1 MSGCC
6 LPRRSPNSVTKAGSG
21 GRVACNLLVVVA
33 VSAANACRHDKDLL
47 LRAVSTERCRFSIRK
62 DIEAVIAVNDQD
74 VRELPAYGVAEAA
87 HYLLVPRATLRS
99 WLAGMSYG
107 KGSDRRRFRP
117 VIQPAATSPVALS
130 FINLIE
136 AHVLAAIRRKHRVD
150 MPAVRRTIDFLKK
163 EFGSPHPLADY
174 KFETNGVDLF
184 VEHLGDLISV
194 SQGGQLAIR
203 QLLEAHLRR
212 IDRDDKGFPLRLYPF
227 TRVDET
233 EQPKN
238 IVIDPF
244 ISFGKAVI
252 TGTGVSTDIVT
263 ERFKAGESADDLAND
278 YGCAREK
285 IEEAIRC
292 ELSLA
297 EAA

>member
-1 MSGCC
+1 MRARWGC
-6 LPRRSPNSVTKAGSG
+6 S
-21 GRVACNLLVVVA
+21 
-33 VSAANACRHDKDLL
+33 LL
-47 LRAVSTERCRFSIRK
+47 LRARAAGKIDNRRAGRNLLFTVVSIKGAETVMATE
-62 DIEAVIAVNDQD
+62 EQD

-99 WLAGMSYG
+99 WVVGMSYG
-107 KGSDRRRFRP
+107 RDPERKFFKP
-117 VIQPAATSPVALS
+117 VIQPAAKSPVALS

-150 MPAVRRTIDFLKK
+150 MPAVRRAIEYLKK
-163 EFGSPHPLADY
+163 EFASPHPLADH

-184 VEHLGDLISV
+184 VERFGQLMSV
-194 SQGGQLAIR
+194 SQGGQLAVR
-203 QLLEAHLRR
+203 ELLQAHLRR

-252 TGTGVSTDIVT
+252 TGTGVSTDIVA
-263 ERFKAGESADDLAND
+263 ERFKAGESADELAND

>member
-1 MSGCC
+1 M
-6 LPRRSPNSVTKAGSG
+6 TAT
-21 GRVACNLLVVVA
+21 
-33 VSAANACRHDKDLL
+33 D
-47 LRAVSTERCRFSIRK
+47 EE
-62 DIEAVIAVNDQD
+62 DI
-74 VRELPAYGVAEAA
+74 RELPAYGIAEAA

-99 WLAGMSYG
+99 WVAGMSYRSG
-107 KGSDRRRFRP
+107 FFKP
-117 VIQPAATSPVALS
+117 VIEPAATSPVALS

-150 MPAVRRTIDFLKK
+150 MADVRRTIDFLKK

-184 VEHLGDLISV
+184 VEHLGDIISV

-244 ISFGKAVI
+244 VSFGRAVI
-252 TGTGVSTDIVT
+252 SGTGVSTGIVA
-263 ERFKAGESADDLAND
+263 ERFKAGEAAD
-278 YGCAREK
+278 
-285 IEEAIRC
+285 
-292 ELSLA
+292 EL
-297 EAA
+297 

>member
-1 MSGCC
+1 M
-6 LPRRSPNSVTKAGSG
+6 
-21 GRVACNLLVVVA
+21 
-33 VSAANACRHDKDLL
+33 AA
-47 LRAVSTERCRFSIRK
+47 TE
-62 DIEAVIAVNDQD
+62 DQD

-99 WLAGMSYG
+99 WVAGMSYG
-107 KGSDRRRFRP
+107 SDGERRFFKP

-136 AHVLAAIRRKHRVD
+136 AHVLAAMRRKHRVD
-150 MPAVRRTIDFLKK
+150 MPAVRRTIDFLKRD
-163 EFGSPHPLADY
+163 FGSAHPLADH

-184 VEHLGDLISV
+184 VEHLGDFISA
-194 SQGGQLAIR
+194 SQGGQLAVR
-203 QLLEAHLRR
+203 DLLKAHLRR
-212 IDRDDKGFPLRLYPF
+212 IDRDDKGFPLRLYPI

-233 EQPKN
+233 EQPRN

-252 TGTGVSTDIVT
+252 TGTGVSTDIVA
-263 ERFKAGESADDLAND
+263 ERFKAGESADELAHD

>member
-1 MSGCC
+1 MPS
-6 LPRRSPNSVTKAGSG
+6 
-21 GRVACNLLVVVA
+21 
-33 VSAANACRHDKDLL
+33 H
-47 LRAVSTERCRFSIRK
+47 E
-62 DIEAVIAVNDQD
+62 QD

-87 HYLLVPRATLRS
+87 HYLLIPRATLRS
-99 WLAGMSYG
+99 WVAGMSYG
-107 KGSDRRRFRP
+107 SDGERRFFKP
-117 VIQPAATSPVALS
+117 VIRPAAKSPVALS
-130 FINLIE
+130 FINLVE

-184 VEHLGDLISV
+184 VEHLGDFISA
-194 SQGGQLAIR
+194 SQGGQLAVR
-203 QLLEAHLRR
+203 ELLQAHLRR
-212 IDRDDKGFPLRLYPF
+212 IEWDTHGVPLRLYPF
-227 TRVDET
+227 TRVDES

-252 TGTGVSTDIVT
+252 TGTGVSTDIVA
-263 ERFKAGESADDLAND
+263 ERFKAGESAEELAND
-278 YGCAREK
+278 YGCDREK

>member
-1 MSGCC
+1 
-6 LPRRSPNSVTKAGSG
+6 
-21 GRVACNLLVVVA
+21 
-33 VSAANACRHDKDLL
+33 
-47 LRAVSTERCRFSIRK
+47 
-62 DIEAVIAVNDQD
+62 
-74 VRELPAYGVAEAA
+74 LPAYGTAEAA
-87 HYLLVPRATLRS
+87 HYLLIPRATLRA
-99 WLAGMSYG
+99 WVAGMSYS
-107 KGSDRRRFRP
+107 SDGQQKFFKP
-117 VIQPAATSPVALS
+117 LIQSAAKSPVALS

-136 AHVLAAIRRKHRVD
+136 AHVLAAIRRKHRVN
-150 MPAVRRTIDFLKK
+150 MPAVRRSVDFLKR
-163 EFGSPHPLADY
+163 EFGSPHPLADH
-174 KFETNGVDLF
+174 KFETDGVDLF
-184 VEHLGDLISV
+184 VEHLGDFVSV
-194 SQGGQLAIR
+194 SQGGQLAVR
-203 QLLEAHLRR
+203 DLLKAHLRR

-252 TGTGVSTDIVT
+252 TGTGVSTDIVA
-263 ERFKAGESADDLAND
+263 ERFKAGESADELAND

>member
-1 MSGCC
+1 MSG
-6 LPRRSPNSVTKAGSG
+6 RVTRIG
-21 GRVACNLLVVVA
+21 G
-33 VSAANACRHDKDLL
+33 K
-47 LRAVSTERCRFSIRK
+47 E
-62 DIEAVIAVNDQD
+62 
-74 VRELPAYGVAEAA
+74 
-87 HYLLVPRATLRS
+87 
-99 WLAGMSYG
+99 
-107 KGSDRRRFRP
+107 
-117 VIQPAATSPVALS
+117 
-130 FINLIE
+130 E
-136 AHVLAAIRRKHRVD
+136 AHVLAAIRRRHRDD
-150 MPAVRRTIDFLKK
+150 MPAVRRTIDFLKR
-163 EFGSPHPLADY
+163 EFGSAHPLADH
-174 KFETNGVDLF
+174 KFETDGVNLF
-184 VEHLGDLISV
+184 ISHYGDFISV
-194 SQGGQLAIR
+194 SQGGQLAVR
-203 QLLEAHLRR
+203 EFLEAHLRR

-252 TGTGVSTDIVT
+252 TGTGISTDIVA
-263 ERFKAGESADDLAND
+263 ERFKAGESADELASD

>member
-1 MSGCC
+1 M
-6 LPRRSPNSVTKAGSG
+6 
-21 GRVACNLLVVVA
+21 
-33 VSAANACRHDKDLL
+33 
-47 LRAVSTERCRFSIRK
+47 RADEH
-62 DIEAVIAVNDQD
+62 D
-74 VRELPAYGVAEAA
+74 VRELPAYGIAEAA

-99 WLAGMSYG
+99 WVAGMSYG
-107 KGSDRRRFRP
+107 SGFFKP
-117 VIQPAATSPVALS
+117 LIQPAATSPVSLS
-130 FINLIE
+130 FVNLIE

-150 MPAVRRTIDFLKK
+150 MPAVRRAIAYLKK
-163 EFGSPHPLADY
+163 EFGSSHPLADH

-184 VEHLGDLISV
+184 VERFGQLMLV
-194 SQGGQLAIR
+194 SQGGQLAVR
-203 QLLEAHLRR
+203 ELLQAHLRR

-252 TGTGVSTDIVT
+252 TGTGVSTDIVA
-263 ERFKAGESADDLAND
+263 ERFKAGESADELAND
-278 YGCAREK
+278 YGCDREK

-292 ELSLA
+292 ELNLA

>member
-1 MSGCC
+1 MASQ
-6 LPRRSPNSVTKAGSG
+6 
-21 GRVACNLLVVVA
+21 
-33 VSAANACRHDKDLL
+33 
-47 LRAVSTERCRFSIRK
+47 E
-62 DIEAVIAVNDQD
+62 QD

-99 WLAGMSYG
+99 WVAGMSYG
-107 KGSDRRRFRP
+107 GGFFKP

-150 MPAVRRTIDFLKK
+150 MPAVRRAIEYLKK
-163 EFGSPHPLADY
+163 ELGSSHPLADH

-184 VEHLGDLISV
+184 VERFGQLMSV
-194 SQGGQLAIR
+194 SQGGQLAVR
-203 QLLEAHLRR
+203 QLLQAHLRR
-212 IDRDDKGFPLRLYPF
+212 IERDERGFPLRLYPF
-227 TRVDET
+227 TRFGAADE
-233 EQPKN
+233 PRN

-252 TGTGVSTDIVT
+252 TGTGVSTDIVA
-263 ERFKAGESADDLAND
+263 ERFKAGESADELAHD

>member
-1 MSGCC
+1 M
-6 LPRRSPNSVTKAGSG
+6 PA
-21 GRVACNLLVVVA
+21 
-33 VSAANACRHDKDLL
+33 D
-47 LRAVSTERCRFSIRK
+47 E
-62 DIEAVIAVNDQD
+62 QD

-99 WLAGMSYG
+99 WVAGMSYG
-107 KGSDRRRFRP
+107 SGLERKMFKP
-117 VIQPAATSPVALS
+117 VIHPAAKSPAVLS

-136 AHVLAAIRRKHRVD
+136 AHVLAAIRRKHHVN
-150 MPAVRRTIDFLKK
+150 MPAVRRSIDFLKQK
-163 EFGSPHPLADY
+163 FGSPHPLADHQ
-174 KFETNGVDLF
+174 FETNGVDLF
-184 VEHLGDLISV
+184 YGQLMSV
-194 SQGGQLAIR
+194 SQGGQLAVR
-203 QLLEAHLRR
+203 ELLQAHLRR
-212 IDRDDKGFPLRLYPF
+212 IEWDTQGVPLRLYPF

-252 TGTGVSTDIVT
+252 SGTGVSTDIVA
-263 ERFKAGESADDLAND
+263 ERFKAGESADELAND
-278 YGCAREK
+278 YGCDREK

>member
-1 MSGCC
+1 MA
-6 LPRRSPNSVTKAGSG
+6 T
-21 GRVACNLLVVVA
+21 
-33 VSAANACRHDKDLL
+33 
-47 LRAVSTERCRFSIRK
+47 TEEK
-62 DIEAVIAVNDQD
+62 D
-74 VRELPAYGVAEAA
+74 VRELPAYGIAEAA
-87 HYLLVPRATLRS
+87 HYLLVPGATLRS
-99 WLAGMSYG
+99 WVAGMSYG
-107 KGSDRRRFRP
+107 SGFFKP
-117 VIQPAATSPVALS
+117 LIQPAATSPVSLS

-150 MPAVRRTIDFLKK
+150 MPAVRRTIDLLKK

-227 TRVDET
+227 TRVVEI

-238 IVIDPF
+238 ID
-244 ISFGKAVI
+244 
-252 TGTGVSTDIVT
+252 
-263 ERFKAGESADDLAND
+263 
-278 YGCAREK
+278 
-285 IEEAIRC
+285 
-292 ELSLA
+292 
-297 EAA
+297 

>member
-1 MSGCC
+1 
-6 LPRRSPNSVTKAGSG
+6 LK
-21 GRVACNLLVVVA
+21 
-33 VSAANACRHDKDLL
+33 
-47 LRAVSTERCRFSIRK
+47 
-62 DIEAVIAVNDQD
+62 DQD

-99 WLAGMSYG
+99 WVAGMSYG
-107 KGSDRRRFRP
+107 SDGERRFFKR
-117 VIQPAATSPVALS
+117 VIHPAATSPVALS

-136 AHVLAAIRRKHRVD
+136 AHVLAAIRRRHRVD
-150 MPAVRRTIDFLKK
+150 MPAVRRTIDFLKR
-163 EFGSPHPLADY
+163 EFGSAHPLADH
-174 KFETNGVDLF
+174 KFETDGVNLF
-184 VEHLGDLISV
+184 ISHYGDFISV
-194 SQGGQLAIR
+194 SQGGQLAVR
-203 QLLEAHLRR
+203 EFLEAHLRR

-252 TGTGVSTDIVT
+252 TGTGVSTDIVA
-263 ERFKAGESADDLAND
+263 ERFKAGESADELAHD

-292 ELSLA
+292 ELNLA

>member
-1 MSGCC
+1 M
-6 LPRRSPNSVTKAGSG
+6 R
-21 GRVACNLLVVVA
+21 
-33 VSAANACRHDKDLL
+33 
-47 LRAVSTERCRFSIRK
+47 E
-62 DIEAVIAVNDQD
+62 QD

-99 WLAGMSYG
+99 WVAGMSYG
-107 KGSDRRRFRP
+107 SDGERRFFKP
-117 VIQPAATSPVALS
+117 VIQPAATSPVTLS

-150 MPAVRRTIDFLKK
+150 MKAVRRAIDFLKHQ
-163 EFGSPHPLADY
+163 FGSKHPLADH

-184 VEHLGDLISV
+184 VERYGELMSV
-194 SQGGQLAIR
+194 SQGGQLAVR
-203 QLLEAHLRR
+203 QLLQAHLRR
-212 IDRDDKGFPLRLYPF
+212 VDWDTKGMPLRLYPF
-227 TRVDET
+227 TRIGDV
-233 EQPKN
+233 EQPRN

-244 ISFGKAVI
+244 VSFGRAVI
-252 TGTGVSTDIVT
+252 AGTGVSTDIVA
-263 ERFKAGESADDLAND
+263 ERFKAGESADELAKD
-278 YGCAREK
+278 YECDREK

>member
-1 MSGCC
+1 M
-6 LPRRSPNSVTKAGSG
+6 TAT
-21 GRVACNLLVVVA
+21 
-33 VSAANACRHDKDLL
+33 D
-47 LRAVSTERCRFSIRK
+47 E
-62 DIEAVIAVNDQD
+62 ED
-74 VRELPAYGVAEAA
+74 VRELPAYGIAEAA
-87 HYLLVPRATLRS
+87 HYLLVPRATLRA
-99 WLAGMSYG
+99 WAAGMSYG
-107 KGSDRRRFRP
+107 TDSDRRFFKP
-117 VIQPAATSPVALS
+117 VIQPAAKSPVALS

-150 MPAVRRTIDFLKK
+150 MPAVRRAIEYLKK
-163 EFGSPHPLADY
+163 EFGSPHPLADH
-174 KFETNGVDLF
+174 KVETNGVDLF
-184 VEHLGDLISV
+184 VERFGDLISV

-233 EQPKN
+233 NQPKN

-252 TGTGVSTDIVT
+252 TGTGVSTDIVA
-263 ERFKAGESADDLAND
+263 ERFKAGESADELAND

-292 ELSLA
+292 ELNLA

>member
-1 MSGCC
+1 M
-6 LPRRSPNSVTKAGSG
+6 LA
-21 GRVACNLLVVVA
+21 LLRQFEQ
-33 VSAANACRHDKDLL
+33 SHSTNANAKD
-47 LRAVSTERCRFSIRK
+47 E
-62 DIEAVIAVNDQD
+62 D

-107 KGSDRRRFRP
+107 TGSARKSFRP
-117 VIQPAATSPVALS
+117 LIRPAATSPLALS

-136 AHVLAAIRRKHRVD
+136 AHVLAAIRRKHGVD
-150 MPAVRRTIDFLKK
+150 MAAIRRAIEFLKNH
-163 EFGSPHPLADY
+163 FGSKHPLADH

-184 VEHLGDLISV
+184 VEHLGEFISA
-194 SQGGQLAIR
+194 SEGGQLAVR
-203 QLLEAHLRR
+203 DLLRAHLRR
-212 IDRDDKGFPLRLYPF
+212 IERDEKGLPLRLYPF
-227 TRVDET
+227 TRIDEA

-252 TGTGVSTDIVT
+252 TGTGVSTDIVA
-263 ERFKAGESADDLAND
+263 ERFKAGESADELAQD
-278 YGCAREK
+278 YGCEREK

>member
-1 MSGCC
+1 M
-6 LPRRSPNSVTKAGSG
+6 K
-21 GRVACNLLVVVA
+21 
-33 VSAANACRHDKDLL
+33 
-47 LRAVSTERCRFSIRK
+47 
-62 DIEAVIAVNDQD
+62 DQD
-74 VRELPAYGVAEAA
+74 VRELPAYGVPEAA

-99 WLAGMSYG
+99 WVAGMSYG
-107 KGSDRRRFRP
+107 SDGERRFFKR
-117 VIQPAATSPVALS
+117 VIHPAATSPVALS

-136 AHVLAAIRRKHRVD
+136 AHVLAAIRRRHRVD
-150 MPAVRRTIDFLKK
+150 MPAVRRTIDFLKR
-163 EFGSPHPLADY
+163 EFGSAHPLAHH
-174 KFETNGVDLF
+174 KFETDGVNLF
-184 VEHLGDLISV
+184 ISHYGDFISV
-194 SQGGQLAIR
+194 SQGGQLAVR
-203 QLLEAHLRR
+203 EFLEAHLRR

-252 TGTGVSTDIVT
+252 TGTGISTDIVA
-263 ERFKAGESADDLAND
+263 ERFKAGESADELASD

-297 EAA
+297 DAA

>member
-1 MSGCC
+1 
-6 LPRRSPNSVTKAGSG
+6 
-21 GRVACNLLVVVA
+21 
-33 VSAANACRHDKDLL
+33 VS
-47 LRAVSTERCRFSIRK
+47 
-62 DIEAVIAVNDQD
+62 DQD

-99 WLAGMSYG
+99 WVAGTSYG
-107 KGSDRRRFRP
+107 SGGERRFFKP
-117 VIQPAATSPVALS
+117 VIQPAATLPVALS

-150 MPAVRRTIDFLKK
+150 MPAVRRAIDFLKK
-163 EFGSPHPLADY
+163 EFGSQHPLADH
-174 KFETNGVDLF
+174 KFETDGVDLF
-184 VEHLGDLISV
+184 IERYGQLMSV
-194 SQGGQLAIR
+194 SRGGQLAVR

-212 IDRDDKGFPLRLYPF
+212 IEWDTRGIPVRLYPF
-227 TRVDET
+227 TRIGEI

-244 ISFGKAVI
+244 ISFGRAVI
-252 TGTGVSTDIVT
+252 SGTGVSTGLVV
-263 ERFKAGESADDLAND
+263 ERFKAGESADELAED
-278 YGCAREK
+278 YGCDRDK

>member
-1 MSGCC
+1 M
-6 LPRRSPNSVTKAGSG
+6 R
-21 GRVACNLLVVVA
+21 
-33 VSAANACRHDKDLL
+33 
-47 LRAVSTERCRFSIRK
+47 
-62 DIEAVIAVNDQD
+62 DQD

-87 HYLLVPRATLRS
+87 HYLLVARATLRS
-99 WLAGMSYG
+99 WVAGMSYG
-107 KGSDRRRFRP
+107 TDSDRRFFKP
-117 VIQPAATSPVALS
+117 MIQPAATSPVALS

-136 AHVLAAIRRKHRVD
+136 AHVLAAIRRRHRVD
-150 MPAVRRTIDFLKK
+150 MPAVRRTIDFLKR
-163 EFGSPHPLADY
+163 EFRSPHPLADH
-174 KFETNGVDLF
+174 KFETDGVNLF
-184 VEHLGDLISV
+184 VSHYGDFISV
-194 SQGGQLAIR
+194 SQGGQLAVR
-203 QLLEAHLRR
+203 DLLKAHLRR

-227 TRVDET
+227 TRVDQT
-233 EQPKN
+233 DQPKN

-252 TGTGVSTDIVT
+252 TGTGVSTDIVA
-263 ERFKAGESADDLAND
+263 ERFKAGESADELAND